1 MPQPKAPRIDWLLE
15 AWHLAELLPQVPSKR
30 LTYEGGRLPLADR
43 VIEHLD
49 GTQEKLNVIEHLDAL
64 AAKVN
69 AQMNHA
75 VGKATR
81 TAAQRKQ
88 MPRFEGTDVRVILA
102 TADAVLAMVSGT
114 DSDLGV
120 VDVGIAVHQMLAS
133 VRQHRQLSDDQRV
146 KLVVV
151 VAALAG
157 GSVAV
162 QNAINAQQKRP
173 GQDREG
179 PIRRIVRDERSHD
192 RHRTWAEVLD
202 SICSAGADAAV
213 REVIIECRD
222 GRLHYWW
229 DEEHGER
236 TSMGLDRFQAIFNEE
251 KPQGG

>member
-15 AWHLAELLPQVPSKR
+15 AWHLAELLPQVPSRR
-30 LTYEGGRLPLADR
+30 LEIGGIALPLDDD
-43 VIEHLD
+43 VIQHF
-49 GTQEKLNVIEHLDAL
+49 DAL
-64 AAKVN
+64 LEKVN

-75 VGKATR
+75 VGKATP
-81 TAAQRKQ
+81 TAVRKQ
-88 MPRFEGTDVRVILA
+88 MPRFEGTAIRGECGIRK
-102 TADAVLAMVSGT
+102 TADAVLAKVGGT

-120 VDVGIAVHQMLAS
+120 VDIGIAVHKMLTYA
-133 VRQHRQLSDDQRV
+133 RQRRHLSDDQRV
-146 KLVVV
+146 KLPVI
-151 VAALAG
+151 VAAMAG
-157 GSVAV
+157 GSLAV
-162 QNAINAQQKRP
+162 QNAINAQRPRP

-179 PIRRIVRDERSHD
+179 PIRRIVRGERSHD
-192 RHRTWAEVLD
+192 PYRTWAEVLD